1 MTERAGAPGSP
12 RQLRVGAA
20 AIAALS
26 AAANMASPLYPAHQQ
41 VHAMSDLTMT
51 LLHATFAATALPALL
66 LFGSAADSFGRRPVL
81 VAGLGFAV
89 LGTLLFAADPAGVPA
104 LFAGRVL
111 LGIGLG
117 LGTGGGIALM
127 VEASPQHRPSLGS
140 TLATI
145 SFVLGTGVG
154 PAGAGAVAEVTGGLA
169 APYLVMLAVLALISA
184 LVLRLPT
191 HRPLTRQRW
200 RPTRPAIP
208 HSMRES
214 FTVSAATG
222 FLGWAAV
229 GIVLAILPAMT
240 VSRIPGAGTLLTG
253 LVVGSVLLVSAA
265 SQVVAPWLRLR
276 AAQTIGLALLALGT
290 TLLLSTNLPGL
301 GEDLLL
307 AMLATAA
314 VVIGAGHGLGYWGAN
329 RETDLLTPP
338 TRRAEVSAALYLAF
352 YAGSGLPA
360 VVVGLLSLSTSLT
373 GAFVIVCLTLLLATI
388 AFLPV
393 PSLTLTGVREP
404 RRVGATAGAGPD
416 EAQELIS

>member
-81 VAGLGFAV
+81 VAGLGFAA
-89 LGTLLFAADPAGVPA
+89 LGTLIFALDPAGVPA

-127 VEASPQHRPSLGS
+127 VEASPGHRPSLGS
-140 TLATI
+140 TVATI
-145 SFVLGTGVG
+145 SFVLGTGIG
-154 PAGAGAVAEVTGGLA
+154 PAGAGGVAEVTGGLA
-169 APYLVMLAVLALISA
+169 APYVVMLAVLALISA

-208 HSMRES
+208 HPMRES
-214 FTVSAATG
+214 FTVAASTG

-229 GIVLAILPAMT
+229 GIVLAILPPMT

-265 SQVVAPWLRLR
+265 SQVVAPRLRLR

-314 VVIGAGHGLGYWGAN
+314 AVIGAGHGLGYWGAN

-404 RRVGATAGAGPD
+404 RRLSAPGDAGPD
-416 EAQELIS
+416 ETHELAS